1 MIVITIDQ
9 RRSRSGP
16 DKVESLLRRLADDY
30 SAVRKF
36 ERTAGDELQGVL
48 DDGVMAVALA
58 LDVAH
63 TGEWSVGIGVGAVQ
77 SPMPRETRAGRG
89 PAFEHA
95 RDAVER
101 AKNSSGALA
110 LSGPG
115 SEAERIEAELQLI
128 ALVNGRRTKTSA
140 EAGTLVSKGLTQ
152 QQVAARLEISQ
163 QAVSARLASGLWYE
177 AVRLTDVA
185 GRALDEYS
193 MTMESGQHS

>member
-16 DKVESLLRRLADDY
+16 DKVESLLRRLDGEY
-30 SAVRKF
+30 NAVRGF

-63 TGEWSVGIGVGAVQ
+63 TGEWSVGIGVGSVQ
-77 SPMPRETRAGRG
+77 TPMPRETRAGRG
-89 PAFEHA
+89 PAFEYA

-115 SEAERIEAELQLI
+115 PEAERIEAELQLLT
-128 ALVNGRRTKTSA
+128 LVNARRTKTSA
-140 EAGTLVSKGLTQ
+140 EAGTLVSQGLTQ

-177 AVRLTDVA
+177 TARLTNLA
-185 GRALDEYS
+185 GRALTDYS
-193 MTMESGQHS
+193 MTMEGGQGS